1 MMEKMKKF
9 VVYVDD
15 EVSVFK
21 VNVAA
26 TDEES
31 AKKYVAGNGEIIAV
45 KDVTDKCRITM
56 DDIADLLKSEV
67 PQQKIDFIVTSLLN
81 TGIISMI

>member
-15 EVSVFK
+15 EISVFK
-21 VNVAA
+21 ANVAA

-31 AKKYVAGNGEIIAV
+31 AKKYVMGNGEIIAV

-56 DDIADLLKSEV
+56 DDITDLLKSEV
-67 PQQKIDFIVTSLLN
+67 PQQKIDFIVATLLN
-81 TGIISMI
+81 TGIIE